1 MLLSIFCFLLA
12 ASRFIL
18 QTNMPEDLHLQRW
31 SLSCYF
37 HDEINCS
44 NNWFVNETLLITK
57 KKPKK
62 KNVSRLKWLLRRFL
76 AWAAFPR
83 VCDCEMK
90 PLKSI
95 CAKVNF
101 CSLSSRSWVLLGVN
115 TWKMP
120 SSTNTGLA
128 QSSCVQ
134 LNIIISTQDVSENE
148 RPRSMRGISMSLSR

>member
-12 ASRFIL
+12 ASSFIL
-18 QTNMPEDLHLQRW
+18 QTDVPEDLHLQRW

-44 NNWFVNETLLITK
+44 SNWFVNETIDQK
-57 KKPKK
+57 KKK

-83 VCDCEMK
+83 VCDCETK

-134 LNIIISTQDVSENE
+134 LNMIINTQDVSENE
-148 RPRSMRGISMSLSR
+148 RPRSMRGISISLSR